1 MDGTQS
7 DLDYGAEAH
16 RWFDYWLKGTN
27 NGIMDEPPI
36 YYYVMG
42 APQKDAWRTSDQ
54 WPLANQQLT
63 RFYFAEGKTGSVAS
77 VNDGF
82 LRTEPPGVP
91 NAHDAYTV
99 DYSTTSGVHSR
110 WTAILE
116 AADYPDMRA
125 NDEKALTYTTP
136 PLEADVEVTGHPV
149 VHLWLATGAPDL
161 DVFVYLEEV
170 DGKGKSTYVT
180 EGNLR
185 ASHRALSE
193 ASFNNLGLP
202 YQRSYESDLTPIP
215 VGEPVELVFD
225 LLPTSKLFHKG
236 NRIRI
241 TITGADADNFE
252 TPILDP
258 APEIRLLRNTTYASS
273 IDLPII
279 PGR

>member
-1 MDGTQS
+1 
-7 DLDYGAEAH
+7 
-16 RWFDYWLKGTN
+16 
-27 NGIMDEPPI
+27 MDEPPI

-42 APQKDAWRTSDQ
+42 APKKDAWRTSDQ

-82 LRTEPPGVP
+82 LRTEPPRVP
-91 NAHDAYTV
+91 NAYDTYTV

-110 WTAILE
+110 WAAVLE

-149 VHLWLATGAPDL
+149 VHLWLATDAPDL
-161 DVFVYLEEV
+161 DVFVYLEEI
-170 DGKGKSTYVT
+170 DGKGKSTYIT

-193 ASFNNLGLP
+193 PPFDNLGLP
-202 YQRSYESDLTPIP
+202 YQRSYEEDLAPIP
-215 VGEPVELVFD
+215 AGEPVELVFD

-241 TITGADADNFE
+241 AITGADADNFE

-258 APEIRLLRNTTYASS
+258 APEIHLLRNATYASFVE
-273 IDLPII
+273 LPII